1 MEELTMGDIITKFKD
16 MARKADKTIVLPEST
31 DQRMLKA
38 TRIILDEGIAKIIL
52 LGDEDEIRDAA
63 QSAGVDIGGAQIVP
77 LAGTAQAKE
86 LAGKLYELRK
96 HKGMTEAEA
105 LETLKTPMYYAAMLV
120 KDGLADGY
128 LAGAINTTGNT
139 LKPALQI
146 IKTKPGI
153 RTVSSFFLMVHPDK
167 SWGVDGSLFF
177 ADCALVPDPDEQQ
190 LAEIAIATAD
200 SFKTMLNE
208 EPLVAMLSFS
218 TKGSASHP
226 LVEKVAK
233 ATELVKEQRPDI
245 KVDGDLQADA
255 ALIAKV
261 GASKSPGSPV
271 AGKANVLIF
280 PDLNSGNIAY
290 KLVQRLAGAE
300 AIGPVIQGIAKP
312 VNDLSRGCSVEDI
325 VSVAA
330 ITAIS

>member
-1 MEELTMGDIITKFKD
+1 MSDIISKFKD
-16 MARKADKTIVLPEST
+16 MARMASRTIVLPEST
-31 DQRMLKA
+31 EERMLKA
-38 TRIILDEGIAKIIL
+38 AEIIMEKGTAEIIL
-52 LGDEDEIRDAA
+52 LGDEGEIKSAA
-63 QSAGVDIGGAQIVP
+63 RSAGADVSKARIIP
-77 LAGTAQAKE
+77 LEGTAQAKE
-86 LAGKLYELRK
+86 LASKLYELRK
-96 HKGMTEAEA
+96 HKGMSEEQAV
-105 LETLKTPMYYAAMLV
+105 ETLKTPMYYAAMLV
-120 KDGLADGY
+120 KEDLAHGY
-128 LAGAINTTGNT
+128 VAGAENTTGNT

-153 RTVSSFFLMVHPDK
+153 NVVSSFFLMVHPDNR
-167 SWGVDGSLFF
+167 WGVDGCLFF
-177 ADCALVPDPDEQQ
+177 ADCALVPDPDENQ
-190 LAEIAIATAD
+190 LAEIAITTAD
-200 SFKTMLNE
+200 SFKTMFKM

-226 LVEKVAK
+226 AVDKVAN
-233 ATELVKEQRPDI
+233 ATKIVADKRPDI
-245 KVDGDLQADA
+245 KVDGELQADA
-255 ALIAKV
+255 ALIEKV
-261 GASKSPGSPV
+261 CASKAPGSPL

>member
-1 MEELTMGDIITKFKD
+1 VSDIISKFKD
-16 MARKADKTIVLPEST
+16 MAREAKKTIVLPESLEE
-31 DQRMLKA
+31 RMLKA
-38 TRIILDEGIAKIIL
+38 AEIIIKDGIAEIIL
-52 LGDEDEIRDAA
+52 LGDEGEIKSAA
-63 QSAGVDIGGAQIVP
+63 RGAGSDVSGARIIP
-77 LAGTAQAKE
+77 LEGTAQAGE

-96 HKGMTEAEA
+96 HKGMTEEQAV
-105 LETLKTPMYYAAMLV
+105 ETVKIPMYYAAMLV
-120 KDGLADGY
+120 KEDLAHGY
-128 LAGAINTTGNT
+128 VAGAENTTGNT

-153 RTVSSFFLMVHPDK
+153 NVVSSFFLMVHPD
-167 SWGVDGSLFF
+167 SRWGVDGCLVF
-177 ADCALVPDPDEQQ
+177 ADCALVPDPDENQ
-190 LAEIAIATAD
+190 LAEIAITTAD
-200 SFKTMLNE
+200 SFKTMLKN

-226 LVEKVAK
+226 AVDKVAN
-233 ATELVKEQRPDI
+233 ATKIVAEKRPDI
-245 KVDGDLQADA
+245 KIDGDLQADA
-255 ALIAKV
+255 ALIEKV
-261 GASKSPGSPV
+261 GASKAPGSPV
-271 AGKANVLIF
+271 AGRANVLIF

-300 AIGPVIQGIAKP
+300 AIGPVIQGIARP

>member
-1 MEELTMGDIITKFKD
+1 MGDIITRFKE
-16 MARKADKTIVLPEST
+16 MARKERKTIVLPEST
-31 DQRMLKA
+31 EERMLQA
-38 TRIILDEGIAKIIL
+38 AQVILAENIAGVVL
-52 LGDEDEIRDAA
+52 LGEEAGIKAA
-63 QSAGVDIGGAQIVP
+63 AASAGADVSGAQIIP
-77 LAGTAQAKE
+77 LEGTQQAEE
-86 LAGKLYELRK
+86 LAAKLYELRK
-96 HKGMTEAEA
+96 HKGMTEDQAV
-105 LETLKTPMYYAAMLV
+105 ETLKTPMYYAAMLV
-120 KDGLADGY
+120 KEGLADGY
-128 LAGAINTTGNT
+128 LAGAQNTTGNT

-146 IKTKPGI
+146 IKTRPGI
-153 RTVSSFFLMVHPDK
+153 KTVSSYFLMVHPDK
-167 SWGVDGSLFF
+167 RWGAEGSLFF

-200 SFKTMLNE
+200 SFKTMLGT

-218 TKGSASHP
+218 TKGSAEHP
-226 LVEKVAK
+226 LVDKVAA
-233 ATELVKEQRPDI
+233 ATGLVKQQRPDI
-245 KVDGDLQADA
+245 QVDGDLQADA
-255 ALIAKV
+255 ALIEKV
-261 GASKSPGSPV
+261 GAKKSPGSAV

-300 AIGPVIQGIAKP
+300 AIGPVIQGIARP

>member
-1 MEELTMGDIITKFKD
+1 MGDIITKFKD

-31 DQRMLKA
+31 EERMLKA
-38 TRIILDEGIAKIIL
+38 AQIILAEGIAGVIL
-52 LGDEDEIRDAA
+52 PGDESEIKAAADSADADV
-63 QSAGVDIGGAQIVP
+63 SGAQVIP
-77 LAGTAQAKE
+77 LVGTSQAQE

-96 HKGMTEAEA
+96 HKGMTEEEA
-105 LETLKTPMYYAAMLV
+105 VETLKVPMYYAAMLV
-120 KDGLADGY
+120 KEGLADGY
-128 LAGAINTTGNT
+128 LAGALNTTGNT

-153 RTVSSFFLMVHPDK
+153 KTVSSYLLMVHPDK
-167 SWGVDGSLFF
+167 RWGVDGSLFF

-200 SFKTMLNE
+200 SFKTMLGE

-218 TKGSASHP
+218 TRGSAQHP
-226 LVEKVAK
+226 LVDKVAA
-233 ATELVKEQRPDI
+233 ATELVKNQRPDI
-245 KVDGDLQADA
+245 QIDGDLQVDA
-255 ALIAKV
+255 AIIESV
-261 GASKSPGSPV
+261 ASQKAPGSPL
-271 AGKANVLIF
+271 AGKANTLIF

-312 VNDLSRGCSVEDI
+312 VNDVSRGCSVEDI

>member
-1 MEELTMGDIITKFKD
+1 MSDIISKFKD
-16 MARKADKTIVLPEST
+16 MARMASRTIVLPEST
-31 DQRMLKA
+31 EERILKA
-38 TRIILDEGIAKIIL
+38 AEIIMEKGIAEIIL
-52 LGDEDEIRDAA
+52 LADEGEIKSAA
-63 QSAGVDIGGAQIVP
+63 RSAGADVSKARIIP
-77 LAGTAQAKE
+77 LEGTAQAKE
-86 LAGKLYELRK
+86 LASKLYELRK
-96 HKGMTEAEA
+96 HKDMSEEQAV
-105 LETLKTPMYYAAMLV
+105 ETLKTPMYYAAMLV
-120 KDGLADGY
+120 KEDLAHGY
-128 LAGAINTTGNT
+128 VAGAENTTGNT

-146 IKTKPGI
+146 IKTRPGI
-153 RTVSSFFLMVHPDK
+153 NVVSSFFLMVHPDNR
-167 SWGVDGSLFF
+167 WGVDGCLFF
-177 ADCALVPDPDEQQ
+177 ADCALVPDPDENQ
-190 LAEIAIATAD
+190 LAEIAITTAD
-200 SFKTMLNE
+200 SFKTMFKM

-226 LVEKVAK
+226 AVDKVAN
-233 ATELVKEQRPDI
+233 ATKIVAEKRPDI
-245 KVDGDLQADA
+245 KIDGDLQADA
-255 ALIAKV
+255 ALIEKV
-261 GASKSPGSPV
+261 GASKAPGSPV